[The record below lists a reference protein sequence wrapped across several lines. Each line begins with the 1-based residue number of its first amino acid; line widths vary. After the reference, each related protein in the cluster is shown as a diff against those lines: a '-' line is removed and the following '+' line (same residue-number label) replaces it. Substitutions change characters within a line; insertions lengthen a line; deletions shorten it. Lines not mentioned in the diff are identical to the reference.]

1 MGALANVTQLLEPDC
16 LAPAAAKGAGNIGT
30 QVKALGERVVL
41 TQPWSAESHAKDSR
55 WHTNLGKGTERASLT
70 TKNAEVAQIGGLEP
84 RRLVCTRRGQQER
97 GRTEAGQQSELKGS
111 VQRQGRMPRKSE
123 VNCSTHLSQ
132 RRRRKSLEA
141 AQPETGPR
149 ETVRLASKAQ
159 RQVSAQRQGRTPR
172 EFEVNNSTLAAR
184 VGGLALKRLEN
195 EKLGL
200 HGATQELRLA
210 SKARF
215 ARRSEKA
222 QSKGRLP
229 QSPR

>member
-1 MGALANVTQLLEPDC
+1 
-16 LAPAAAKGAGNIGT
+16 
-30 QVKALGERVVL
+30 
-41 TQPWSAESHAKDSR
+41 
-55 WHTNLGKGTERASLT
+55 
-70 TKNAEVAQIGGLEP
+70 
-84 RRLVCTRRGQQER
+84 
-97 GRTEAGQQSELKGS
+97 
-111 VQRQGRMPRKSE
+111 MPRKSE

-132 RRRRKSLEA
+132 PRRRTSLEA
-141 AQPETGPR
+141 TQPETGPR

-159 RQVSAQRQGRTPR
+159 RKGSAQRQGRMFR
-172 EFEVNNSTLAAR
+172 ELEVNSSTSLCYCLAAR

-222 QSKGRLP
+222 QSKGRRP
-229 QSPR
+229 ESPR